1 MHTTKGNG
9 ADNALGQIVKL
20 LEGLASS
27 DTTTWHDDST
37 GSSTP

>member
-9 ADNALGQIVKL
+9 ADNALGQIVK